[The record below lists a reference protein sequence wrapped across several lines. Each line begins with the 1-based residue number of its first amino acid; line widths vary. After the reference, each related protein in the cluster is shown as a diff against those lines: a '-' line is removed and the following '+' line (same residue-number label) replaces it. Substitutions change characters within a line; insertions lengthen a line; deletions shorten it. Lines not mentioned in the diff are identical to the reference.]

1 MSDEEHSSKFM
12 DIYIWA
18 IACLICIA
26 LISPISPPINHLP
39 KQPQEISDHVRI
51 LCASVILD
59 SKPDH
64 LQQYLANAVYEAC
77 RGNQIRLSGFPD
89 FSPLIQGLKEA
100 APEVEP
106 RPFQVC
112 VKRGPKLVVLGS
124 LANKWLQSE
133 QFGPEANALVEDH
146 NKRFN
151 VDGDFVEE
159 TAERTES
166 I

>member
-1 MSDEEHSSKFM
+1 MPNLWVFVFGLFATYCNVTAVIS
-12 DIYIWA
+12 
-18 IACLICIA
+18 IA
-26 LISPISPPINHLP
+26 LISPLSKPTTS
-39 KQPQEISDHVRI
+39 KQPQEISDNARV

-77 RGNQIRLSGFPD
+77 RGNQIRLNGFPD
-89 FSPLIQGLKEA
+89 FTPLIQGLKEA
-100 APEVEP
+100 SPELES

-112 VKRGPKLVVLGS
+112 VKRGSKLLVLGS

-133 QFGPEANALVEDH
+133 QFGPEATAIVEHH
-146 NKRFN
+146 NSRFN

-159 TAERTES
+159 VAERT
-166 I
+166 